1 MDSIFLSLLGIAFL
15 TLFFPWECIKT
26 FKAGSIEFSLNQ
38 SQLIGALSG
47 MKLSSIESK
56 QIKDLLKK
64 MAQDVEYMNNSR
76 ILWIDDNP
84 HKLLGV
90 RRLFRALWVN
100 ITMAISSDHAYEIL
114 QTDNDFDLFISDIQ
128 RYGTY

>member
-1 MDSIFLSLLGIAFL
+1 MDSIFLSLLGIA
-15 TLFFPWECIKT
+15 
-26 FKAGSIEFSLNQ
+26 
-38 SQLIGALSG
+38 
-47 MKLSSIESK
+47 
-56 QIKDLLKK
+56 LKK

-90 RRLFRALWVN
+90 RRLFRALGVN

-114 QTDNDFDLFISDIQ
+114 QTDNDFDLFIRGSFSSD
-128 RYGTY
+128 